1 MRKLLEFIKRVG
13 SLVFAISQ
21 KILLASTL
29 FFLYF
34 FVFSWFSLFA
44 KLIGKRKLE
53 KERIGA
59 DSFWLK
65 PALENPSADTFFK
78 QS

>member
-1 MRKLLEFIKRVG
+1 MRKLLEFIKRIG

-44 KLIGKRKLE
+44 KLVQKRKLE

-59 DSFWLK
+59 DSYWLK
-65 PALENPSADTFFK
+65 PALETPSAHTFFK